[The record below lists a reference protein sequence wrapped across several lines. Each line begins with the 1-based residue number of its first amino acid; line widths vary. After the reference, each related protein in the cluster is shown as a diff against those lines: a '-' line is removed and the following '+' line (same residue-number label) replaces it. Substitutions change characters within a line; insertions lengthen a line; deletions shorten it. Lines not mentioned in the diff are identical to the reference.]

1 MYAYTHIHTYIH
13 TYIHI
18 YIQIN
23 LHVLSIIF
31 ILLRLIY
38 VCVCVCI
45 YINFFVHTYNT
56 SVMLAHTH
64 THAHAYAY
72 IYIYIYVCMYV
83 CTYFYVRT
91 IKREIVHETFLLY
104 GLKKYCLFM
113 PYASSRQTLVYIR
126 VYTYTGSIRS
136 IHEHR
141 QHVHECTRTH
151 TRHFGGN

>member
-1 MYAYTHIHTYIH
+1 VCVHTYIY
-13 TYIHI
+13 TY
-18 YIQIN
+18 
-23 LHVLSIIF
+23 
-31 ILLRLIY
+31 
-38 VCVCVCI
+38 I
-45 YINFFVHTYNT
+45 YINFFIHTYNT
-56 SVMLAHTH
+56 SVMLATYTHTRTRARAHTH
-64 THAHAYAY
+64 THTHTH
-72 IYIYIYVCMYV
+72 IYIYV

-126 VYTYTGSIRS
+126 VYTYTGIRS

-151 TRHFGGN
+151 TRHFGGNLFFAQPRIYLLVDPLFKISVKCKMYYGIM